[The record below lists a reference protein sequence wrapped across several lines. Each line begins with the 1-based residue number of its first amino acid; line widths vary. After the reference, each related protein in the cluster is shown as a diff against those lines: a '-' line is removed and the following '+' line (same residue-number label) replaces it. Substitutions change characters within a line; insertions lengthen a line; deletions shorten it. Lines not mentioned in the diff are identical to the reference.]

1 MVSFTSLIALL
12 SATTGAFASTG
23 DIQKRYSS
31 SSTGYS
37 NGYYYS
43 YWTDGTAEAT
53 YTNGASGEY
62 SVTWAGDVGNFVAGK
77 GWNPGGSRFVSTLRY
92 AKYATLTFS

>member
-12 SATTGAFASTG
+12 FTTTGAFASTG

-31 SSTGYS
+31 SSTGTS

-53 YTNGASGEY
+53 YSNGDSGEY
-62 SVTWAGDVGNFVAGK
+62 SITWTGDVGNFVGGK
-77 GWNPGGSRFVSTLRY
+77 GWNPGGSR
-92 AKYATLTFS
+92 